1 MPRTTRFALAAGV
14 ALGLAAAVVPAAPIA
29 LITPAAPA
37 APAATV
43 APAAPG
49 TPATATLA
57 AAATRTRAGESA
69 TAVVKNAAGRALGT
83 VRIERYDAKKSR
95 VSVSMRGLTPG
106 FHGFHVHAV
115 GVCDARSVDRATGS
129 AFSSAGSHLGPGAHG
144 DGAGDM
150 PPLLA
155 AEDGTAFASFVT
167 DRFTLER
174 LGDANGSAFVVH
186 AGPDNFA
193 HIPDRYFHRPDS
205 TGATGP
211 DATTRKTGD
220 AGARIGC
227 GVVKLHA

>member
-1 MPRTTRFALAAGV
+1 MPRTTHFALAAGLT
-14 ALGLAAAVVPAAPIA
+14 LGLAAAAVPAAPIG
-29 LITPAAPA
+29 LIAPA
-37 APAATV
+37 APSASSAPSSLSALGAT
-43 APAAPG
+43 
-49 TPATATLA
+49 ATATLA
-57 AAATRTRAGESA
+57 AAATPARAGESA
-69 TAVVKNAAGRALGT
+69 TAVIRTAAGRVLGT

-95 VSVSMRGLTPG
+95 VSVSVQGLTPG

-115 GVCDARSVDRATGS
+115 GVCDARSVDKATGS
-129 AFSSAGSHLGPGAHG
+129 AFSSAGSHLGPGEHG

-155 AEDGTAFASFVT
+155 AADGTAAASFVT

-193 HIPDRYFHRPDS
+193 HIPDRYFHRPDAA
-205 TGATGP
+205 GATGP